1 MIIKINEIV
10 KEKENDKNNR
20 KNKETMIDDQMY
32 PENHHVVRTGP
43 RRVS

>member
-32 PENHHVVRTGP
+32 LENHHVVRTGP
-43 RRVS
+43 KRVS